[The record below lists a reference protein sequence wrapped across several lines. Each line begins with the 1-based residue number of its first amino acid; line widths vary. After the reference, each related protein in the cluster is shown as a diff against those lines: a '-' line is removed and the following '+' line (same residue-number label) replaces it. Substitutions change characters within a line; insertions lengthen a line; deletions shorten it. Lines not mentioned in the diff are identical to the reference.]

1 MPSWRVIVS
10 CMILTVLAAA
20 IQAAPGIMVLGG
32 IPIFIA
38 VRLNLVCGAVS
49 LLAAAYITS
58 RIGLGELLYFM
69 CSGGIIGFSL
79 GILKDRFRNTYIPP
93 IIAALIVFLLL
104 DCIDYYLGIN
114 IFGHLPHRTP
124 LQQALL
130 LLPPLYV
137 YSLVYFKLAIFAD
150 GVLHKYIE
158 LYDR

>member
-1 MPSWRVIVS
+1 MPNWRVIVS
-10 CMILTVLAAA
+10 CTILTVLAATL
-20 IQAAPGIMVLGG
+20 QTVPGIMILGG

-38 VRLNLVCGAVS
+38 VRLNLVYGAVS
-49 LLAAAYITS
+49 LLATAYITS
-58 RIGLGELLYFM
+58 MIGLSELLFFM

-79 GILKDRFRNTYIPP
+79 GILKDRFKNTYIPP
-93 IIAALIVFLLL
+93 LVAALIVFLLL
-104 DCIDYYLGIN
+104 DCIHHYLGIS

-137 YSLVYFKLAIFAD
+137 YSLIYFKLAIFAD